1 MSRKIIPLVLIVL
14 VAAGGLGYQWYTNHR
29 ADDPNHVRVSGNIEV
44 TEAQV
49 SFKLAGRVEKRLV
62 DEGQLVQRGQPV
74 AELDMADLT
83 CDLALRKAELRAAE
97 AILAALVAGSRKQE
111 VAAAE
116 AARAKAQAALL
127 ALERGSRRQ
136 EIAVAEATLASART
150 DEERLATELA
160 RASRLRQQNM
170 ISAEQFDQ
178 AAASHNV
185 AVARKNEIQARL
197 DLVRE
202 GPREEDIEQGRAL
215 VAQSTAQFD
224 LVKEGPRKEDIDAAR
239 ARVEQARAGV
249 ALAETRLGYASI
261 GSPLTG
267 VVLSKNIEPGEYVA
281 PGTPVVTVADLKNIW
296 LRAYIPQADLL
307 RVKQGQAAR
316 IITGSDGKTYQ
327 GRVSFIASEAEFTP
341 KTVQTPQERTKLVY
355 RIKIDIDNPQME
367 LKPGMPAD
375 AEIDLLPVAK

>member
-1 MSRKIIPLVLIVL
+1 MSRKIIPLGLIVL

-97 AILAALVAGSRKQE
+97 AMLAALVAGSRKQE

-136 EIAVAEATLASART
+136 EIAVAEASLASART
-150 DEERLATELA
+150 DEARLATELA

-178 AAASHNV
+178 AAAAHNV

-215 VAQSTAQFD
+215 VAQSTAQYD

-239 ARVEQARAGV
+239 ARVEQARAAV

-316 IITGSDGKTYQ
+316 IITGNDGKTYQ